1 MDKKSFTDAM
11 QDVKRNLWVLT
22 PETAAEIDRR
32 IDNAFSGRA
41 AARKASST
49 NIFEAQLVPMT
60 DDEFI
65 TSSKRDLSAAASEI
79 SANAY
84 FASIPKSAALQL
96 LNGLSARVDGYMCS
110 ASVQLAD
117 GASFTADEYLRRY
130 NAAHPDNQ
138 IKACV
143 DD

>member
-1 MDKKSFTDAM
+1 MDKMAFMEAVRPAKSH
-11 QDVKRNLWVLT
+11 LWVLT
-22 PETAAEIDRR
+22 PETDAEFDRR
-32 IDNAFSGRA
+32 AETTFAGRDS
-41 AARKASST
+41 ARKST
-49 NIFEAQLVPMT
+49 SENIFEAQLVPMT
-60 DDEFI
+60 DGEFI
-65 TSSKRDLSAAASEI
+65 ASSLRDLSKAALEI
-79 SANAY
+79 SADAY

-110 ASVQLAD
+110 ASIQLAD
-117 GASFTADEYLRRY
+117 GAVFTADEYLRRY